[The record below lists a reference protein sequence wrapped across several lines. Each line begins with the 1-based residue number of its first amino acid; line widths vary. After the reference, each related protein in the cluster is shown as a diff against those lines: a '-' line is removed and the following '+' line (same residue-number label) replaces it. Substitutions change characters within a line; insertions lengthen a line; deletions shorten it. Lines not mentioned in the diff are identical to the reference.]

1 MAVVADIAVNR
12 IIVKEFFTFRALG
25 VEIIAARIANV
36 DIVAVLVDS
45 VRKFTAKKIFVAFVA
60 NAVIFGKATRAN
72 IGAVMYHSH
81 LAFVVV
87 FFAMFAKTVVFV
99 KAMVADVNAFA
110 VAIDDFPSF
119 GAIVLALLTKFA
131 FFGIAIGAV
140 NSFGNFV
147 GASNAKPVSSDI
159 KSLEVVSVVGANGN
173 FCVEVGMRPISITA
187 EAVSLANV
195 NVVLVAAIFFGQPE
209 IGNVF
214 EFGQF
219 ALNQIAIKF

>member
-1 MAVVADIAVNR
+1 MDAKSVPSSSCGHLPFVATSFTNENILAVS
-12 IIVKEFFTFRALG
+12 
-25 VEIIAARIANV
+25 
-36 DIVAVLVDS
+36 VDS

-72 IGAVMYHSH
+72 IGAIVNHGH
-81 LAFVVV
+81 LPFVEVV
-87 FFAMFAKTVVFV
+87 FAMLTKAIVFV
-99 KAMVADVNAFA
+99 QAVFADENAFA

-159 KSLEVVSVVGANGN
+159 KSLEVVSMVGANGN
-173 FCVEVGMRPISITA
+173 FCIEIGMVPISITA
-187 EAVSLANV
+187 EAVALANV
-195 NVVLVAAIFFGQPE
+195 NVVLVAAIFFGLPE
-209 IGNVF
+209 IWNAF
-214 EFGQF
+214 KLGQF
-219 ALNQIAIKF
+219 ALNQVAIKF